1 MNTASFRV
9 VEALFTAYAIPGLL
23 VPFVWLAGRLF
34 ARRRAVPEDAADLAR
49 LEGYYLVVAVGWLAA
64 WVALRA
70 GIPLERGGSVAAA
83 LSWAAY
89 AALNLAFARLLIGFT
104 SGYGGVPEGPAKDRL
119 FLGLLSMVVAQ
130 PLSTGCAF
138 AVLYRIMGVV
148 YHMSVPGLA
157 PIQEGI

>member
-1 MNTASFRV
+1 MGAASFRV

-23 VPFVWLAGRLF
+23 VPIVWVVGRFF
-34 ARRRAVPEDAADLAR
+34 ARRRSAPEDAATLVR
-49 LEGYYLVVAVGWLAA
+49 LEISYLAVAVAWLVA
-64 WVALRA
+64 WAALRA
-70 GIPLERGGSVAAA
+70 GIPLERGGATAAV
-83 LSWAAY
+83 LSWSAY

-104 SGYGGVPEGPAKDRL
+104 SAYGGVPEGPAKDRL
-119 FLGLLSMVVAQ
+119 FLGLISMVVAQ

-148 YHMSVPGLA
+148 YHMSVPGLG